1 MHPVSSLTLSITIR
15 CCPHKV
21 YDFLVDPRNL
31 PRWASGLAAGIRREG
46 EGSGWLADGPA
57 AQVSL
62 HFAPVN
68 DFGVLDHVVTLP
80 DGHSVM
86 VPMRVL
92 DNHGA
97 SELLFTLFRQPGMD
111 DDRFR
116 ADADWVRRDL
126 QALKALLELPA

>member
-1 MHPVSSLTLSITIR
+1 MHPVASLTLTMTIR
-15 CCPHKV
+15 RCPHAV
-21 YDFLVDPRNL
+21 YDFLADPLNL
-31 PRWASGLAAGIRREG
+31 PRWASGLATGIRREG
-46 EGSGWLADGPA
+46 GEWVADGPSGRI
-57 AQVSL
+57 SL
-62 HFAPVN
+62 HFAPSN

-111 DDRFR
+111 EARFA

-126 QALKALLELPA
+126 EALRDLLEAPH